1 MSETHYK
8 PTSDGDTAML
18 LAAARLESDNPL
30 WIVLYGVYTEEFIAF
45 PRFDAPS
52 GMTILTAK
60 YPLALAARMREIERE
75 VHGYPAEIRTS

>member
-1 MSETHYK
+1 MSEIHHK

-45 PRFDAPS
+45 PRFEAPS